1 MVKDVRKIYE
11 FFDVV
16 VEVEFVKENL
26 KYKILLVYYDL
37 FYGVNLFVCKF
48 FGFFQLKWIDRVL
61 KYKVEYNVLYLLFIV
76 FIKFL
81 KEMSVCMNDLS
92 FVFDKG
98 FLLLF
103 DNREKIM
110 IVRGQ
115 IIINKMKLI

>member
-1 MVKDVRKIYE
+1 M
-11 FFDVV
+11 
-16 VEVEFVKENL
+16 
-26 KYKILLVYYDL
+26 
-37 FYGVNLFVCKF
+37 
-48 FGFFQLKWIDRVL
+48 
-61 KYKVEYNVLYLLFIV
+61 EYNVLYLLFIV

-110 IVRGQ
+110 IVRG
-115 IIINKMKLI
+115 

>member
-1 MVKDVRKIYE
+1 M
-11 FFDVV
+11 
-16 VEVEFVKENL
+16 
-26 KYKILLVYYDL
+26 VYYDL
-37 FYGVNLFVCKF
+37 FYGVNVFVCKF
-48 FGFFQLKWIDRVL
+48 FGFCYLKWIDRVL

-110 IVRGQ
+110 VVRG
-115 IIINKMKLI
+115 